1 MDRPARRTAS
11 LARDP
16 AWATHRRFWNVM
28 PPQKPDN
35 RFPKGAPADRSS
47 AAFVSY
53 VYSHSRR
60 APLPEVPREPA
71 KPRKGKAASQ
81 G

>member
-1 MDRPARRTAS
+1 
-11 LARDP
+11 
-16 AWATHRRFWNVM
+16 M
-28 PPQKPDN
+28 PPLKPDN

-60 APLPEVPREPA
+60 APLPEVPRAPA
-71 KPRKGKAASQ
+71 KARKGKTAGQA
-81 G
+81 

>member
-1 MDRPARRTAS
+1 
-11 LARDP
+11 
-16 AWATHRRFWNVM
+16 M
-28 PPQKPDN
+28 PPQKPEN

-60 APLPEVPREPA
+60 APLPEVPRDPA
-71 KPRKGKAASQ
+71 RPGKAKSGGNA
-81 G
+81 

>member
-1 MDRPARRTAS
+1 
-11 LARDP
+11 
-16 AWATHRRFWNVM
+16 M
-28 PPQKPDN
+28 PPEKSEN

-47 AAFVSY
+47 AAFVSH

-71 KPRKGKAASQ
+71 KPRKGKPTGGA
-81 G
+81 

>member
-1 MDRPARRTAS
+1 
-11 LARDP
+11 
-16 AWATHRRFWNVM
+16 M
-28 PPQKPDN
+28 PPQKPEN

-71 KPRKGKAASQ
+71 KPRKGKSEGNA
-81 G
+81 